1 MKLLARLLG
10 IAGAALVAWTL
21 LGDGPKDVVV
31 VYDLAE
37 LPDARALE
45 VEVVR
50 DGRVLRRAEFRL
62 AAGERRV
69 TQALKLSE
77 GEYLLRGRVERSP
90 GPTPWERP
98 LEVRE
103 DGTVVLAL
111 GR

>member
-1 MKLLARLLG
+1 VKLLARLLG
-10 IAGAALVAWTL
+10 IAGAALVAWML
-21 LGDGPKDVVV
+21 LGDGPN
-31 VYDLAE
+31 DLAA
-37 LPDARALE
+37 LPDAHGLE

-69 TQALKLSE
+69 TQTLKLSE
-77 GEYLLRGRVERSP
+77 GEYLLRGRVERPP